1 MLEFKSKFKHKIP
14 KKKGQKMI
22 EIKCVGRLTKDIEF
36 SQKDGVDTAKGCV
49 AVNDKAAKDG
59 ESRQETVFLQFIVEG
74 EYATMIQHRKK
85 SDGMRLSGFLVQ
97 RHYTDKQGN
106 KHPYFLVL
114 AQRVWFIDEENFELA
129 IKFNRKK
136 CLEPKKVS
144 KMIYNDISG
153 ALVGFV
159 KDGKVMSALPPSRV
173 LYESVEA
180 MKADIKQKTRQ
191 ALESLEKKEK
201 EI

>member
-1 MLEFKSKFKHKIP
+1 MLEFKPKFKHKIP
-14 KKKGQKMI
+14 KKERTKMI

-129 IKFNRKK
+129 LYLHALRKFKPTK
-136 CLEPKKVS
+136 
-144 KMIYNDISG
+144 ISSREIFDNITG
-153 ALVGFV
+153 GVVGYV
-159 KDGKVMSALPPSRV
+159 RYDGKVVSPFGGAV
-173 LYESVEA
+173 ICENA
-180 MKADIKQKTRQ
+180 KTMR
-191 ALESLEKKEK
+191 AKLEQNARERLEKQAKNE
-201 EI
+201 